1 MMGVFGS
8 NFRTRGWR
16 LAFLAATGFVLLMPG
31 IQGEEMTT
39 SITFN
44 VFNGDGTCAG
54 TPTDQGTTLY
64 LAPLPELGSFC
75 ENSITSVDSGDGSGT
90 MVDTTIYTKISI
102 TNCDPFS
109 SSGYVFGDVYLCY
122 DANCGDCDSV
132 PVTAQLRVPPTPA
145 IDSCWGISSTAAG
158 VTSYQQFV
166 ATADAEAVGTYWKI
180 FADHSC
186 IGGSISGTDSAATSA
201 TTTVIET
208 IIFSSIVA
216 ATVVFV

>member
-8 NFRTRGWR
+8 NFRTTGWR

-31 IQGEEMTT
+31 IQGDEMST

-44 VFNGDGTCAG
+44 VFTDDTNCAG
-54 TPTDQGTTLY
+54 TPTEQGTTTY

-75 ENSITSVDSGDGSGT
+75 ENSITAFDSGDGSGT

-102 TNCDPFS
+102 LNCDPFS
-109 SSGYVFGDVYLCY
+109 SNGYVFGDVYLCY
-122 DANCGDCDSV
+122 DANCGNCDSV
-132 PVTAQLRVPPTPA
+132 PITAQLRVPPTPA
-145 IDSCWGISSTAAG
+145 VDSCWGISSTAAQ

-166 ATADAEAVGTYWKI
+166 ATADTEAVGTYWKI

-186 IGGSISGTDSAATSA
+186 IGDYVTDSAASSA
-201 TTTVIET
+201 TTTVMET

-216 ATVVFV
+216 AIVVFV

>member
-145 IDSCWGISSTAAG
+145 VDSCWGISSTAAQ

-180 FADHSC
+180 FAEHSC
-186 IGGSISGTDSAATSA
+186 IGDVTDSAASSA

>member
-8 NFRTRGWR
+8 NFRTMGWR

-31 IQGEEMTT
+31 IQGDEMTT
-39 SITFN
+39 PIAFN
-44 VFNGDGTCAG
+44 VFTDDTNCAG
-54 TPTDQGTTLY
+54 APTDQGTTTY

-75 ENSITSVDSGDGSGT
+75 ENSITAVDSGDGSGT

-102 TNCDPFS
+102 LNCDPFS
-109 SSGYVFGDVYLCY
+109 SNGYVFGDVYLCY
-122 DANCGDCDSV
+122 DANCGNCDSV
-132 PVTAQLRVPPTPA
+132 PIKAQLHVPPTPA
-145 IDSCWGISSTAAG
+145 VDSCWGISSTAAQ

-166 ATADAEAVGTYWKI
+166 ATADTEAVGTYWKI

-186 IGGSISGTDSAATSA
+186 IGDVTDSAASSA
-201 TTTVIET
+201 TTTVMET

-216 ATVVFV
+216 AIVVFV